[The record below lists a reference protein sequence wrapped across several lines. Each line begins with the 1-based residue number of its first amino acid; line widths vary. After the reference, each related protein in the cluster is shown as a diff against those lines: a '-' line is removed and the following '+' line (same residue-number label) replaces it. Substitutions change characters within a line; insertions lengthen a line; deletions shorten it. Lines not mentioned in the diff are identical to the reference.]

1 MTDEIY
7 YNRQSILSTG
17 LRGRCPRCG
26 RGHMFSGVLKMQP
39 QCEVCGLDY
48 ADPGDGGAVFVILL
62 GNILILAG
70 ALWVEFTF
78 SPPWWVHVLL
88 WIPASLI
95 VSTVFSRLAKGLL
108 VASQFVNKAE
118 EGRLAP

>member
-1 MTDEIY
+1 MSDDTY
-7 YNRQSILSTG
+7 YAPQSLFTG
-17 LRGRCPRCG
+17 LTGRCPRCG
-26 RGHMFSGVLKMQP
+26 RGHMFSGVLKMRP
-39 QCEVCGLDY
+39 TCEVCGLEY

-70 ALWVEFTF
+70 ALYVEFTF

-88 WIPASLI
+88 WVPACLI

-108 VASQFVNKAE
+108 VASQYINKAE
-118 EGRLAP
+118 EGRLSP